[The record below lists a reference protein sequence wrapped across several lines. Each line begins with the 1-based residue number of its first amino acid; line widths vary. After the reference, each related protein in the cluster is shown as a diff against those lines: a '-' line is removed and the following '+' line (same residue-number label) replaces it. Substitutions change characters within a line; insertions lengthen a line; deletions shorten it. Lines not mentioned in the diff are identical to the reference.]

1 MQNIWKKDSRI
12 INSNGELKMEEKV
25 KLRAVY
31 SLRCAGYLMYNGV
44 SLVSCRPLKE
54 NPRRNIF
61 FFLDNEMTDEWINKY
76 IANKAN

>member
-1 MQNIWKKDSRI
+1 
-12 INSNGELKMEEKV
+12 MEENKNN

-54 NPRRNIF
+54 NPRRNIY
-61 FFLDNEMTDEWINKY
+61 FFLDNEDTSEWINKY
-76 IANKAN
+76 IASKNP